1 MRSFQAVFYCFIL
14 AAVMLTCTSVQSLAE
29 NVIKDDAD
37 GLPCFQEA
45 RRLLASIGVTIP
57 REILLKVRPREEV
70 QVQYIS
76 TGGRSIQVG
85 GYYQPCD
92 PEQIWIIAGQS
103 RIGTIA
109 DMAHELAHAWQ
120 STYAPSQ
127 DRTITEG
134 FAMWC
139 EYKVLFLL
147 GAKEKAASLL
157 RLDDEDY
164 GKGLKL
170 FLSIESKSGSS
181 GVIEYA
187 KTATKP

>member
-1 MRSFQAVFYCFIL
+1 MRYFQTAVFFLIFTG
-14 AAVMLTCTSVQSLAE
+14 VMLLSTCSQSTADS
-29 NVIKDDAD
+29 VIKDDAD

-57 REILLKVRPREEV
+57 RDILLKVRPREEV

-76 TGGRSIQVG
+76 SGGRSIQVG

-103 RIGTIA
+103 RISTIA

-120 STYAPSQ
+120 STYAPPQ

-139 EYKVLFLL
+139 EYKVLLLL
-147 GAKEKAASLL
+147 GAREKAASLL

-164 GKGLKL
+164 GKGLRL
-170 FLSIESKSGSS
+170 FLAIESKSGAS
-181 GVIEYA
+181 GVLEYA